1 MTTIIANKYEI
12 LSKIG
17 EGSFGKVF
25 KGKHIL
31 TGEEFA
37 IKIQHKDIE
46 HVLKHEAKIYKYL
59 HGINGVPLIRNYGTD
74 SGFNYLILD
83 YINIS
88 LDKTI
93 LTHENITKY
102 FINAIN
108 IIENIHNKGVLHRD
122 IKPDNFM
129 LKENNGTT
137 KLYIID
143 FGLAKIFLSDD
154 KKHIEERNDKKLVG
168 TVKYASINLHNGIE
182 ASRRDDIES
191 LCYTFISLYKK
202 SLLWDDDI
210 EEYYKKSID
219 KRENISY
226 LHNKILEKKQ
236 NYFEWLYDIPG
247 EFLTILLYSRSLK
260 FPEKPNYKYLRG
272 ILENLLEHQLKTHI

>member
-1 MTTIIANKYEI
+1 MTTIIGNKYEI
-12 LSKIG
+12 ISKLG

-25 KGKHIL
+25 KGRHIRSN
-31 TGEEFA
+31 EEFA
-37 IKIQHKDIE
+37 IKIQHKEIVE
-46 HVLKHEAKIYKYL
+46 VLKHEAKIYKYL
-59 HGINGVPLIRNYGTD
+59 QGINGIPIIRNYGTD
-74 SGFNYLILD
+74 MGFNYLILD

-88 LDKTI
+88 LDKLN
-93 LTHENITKY
+93 LTHENIIKY
-102 FINAIN
+102 FMDSIN
-108 IIENIHNKGVLHRD
+108 IIENIHKKGVLHRD

-129 LKENNGTT
+129 IKENNGVS

-143 FGLAKIFLSDD
+143 FGLAKIYLSDN
-154 KKHIEERNDKKLVG
+154 KNHIEERNDRKLVG

-202 SLLWDDDI
+202 ALLWDDDI
-210 EEYYKKSID
+210 EEYYKDTID

-236 NYFEWLYDIPG
+236 SFLEWLYDIPG
-247 EFLTILLYSRSLK
+247 EFITILLYTRKLK
-260 FPEKPNYKYLRG
+260 FSERPNYKYLLA
-272 ILENLLEHQLKTHI
+272 ILENLLEYSKSNI

>member
-182 ASRRDDIES
+182 PSRRDDMES
-191 LCYTFISLYKK
+191 LCYTFISIYKK

-219 KRENISY
+219 KREDISY
-226 LHNKILEKKQ
+226 LHNKILEKKLISL
-236 NYFEWLYDIPG
+236 EWLYDIPG
-247 EFLTILLYSRSLK
+247 EFITILLYLRRLK
-260 FPEKPNYKYLRG
+260 FSERPNYKYLRG
-272 ILENLLEHQLKTHI
+272 LLENLLEYLISDI

>member
-129 LKENNGTT
+129 LKENNVTT

-260 FPEKPNYKYLRG
+260 FLEKPNYKYLRG